1 MGQIEL
7 GWGLEV
13 ILWFQSWRTP
23 LVTAIATAF
32 DYAGTAEFYLFVLPL
47 IYWCFDAVLGQELGL
62 FFMISYWSNSL
73 FKNLW
78 KRPRPYMVSTEVNA
92 VVQTPGYGIPSGHTQ
107 GSTLLWG
114 FVALKEKRRWV
125 TLAASIWIIL
135 MAASR
140 MALGE
145 HYPQDVAAGLAI
157 GLIWLGGYAWL
168 EPKVAPWIKNRNL
181 AAQLALVVGASTLML
196 VLHPL
201 LSQATVPPMT
211 PPDLTYD
218 DLLSP
223 SITPIAAFLGM
234 GIGFALEVRYA
245 RFDAGGKWWKRVLRF
260 LLGFLGVIALRYGV
274 KALLGDSGPVI
285 LLRMI
290 RYSLIGFWVGFG
302 APWAFVKI
310 GLANQRVGT
319 AYVEQ

>member
-7 GWGLEV
+7 GWGLDI

-23 LVTAIATAF
+23 LVTVFFSVF
-32 DYAGTAEFYLFVLPL
+32 DFAGQAEFYLLVLPL
-47 IYWCFDAVLGQELGL
+47 IYWCFDAVLGQQLGL

-73 FKNLW
+73 FKSLW
-78 KRPRPYMVSTEVNA
+78 KRPRPYMVSKEVNA
-92 VVQTPGYGIPSGHTQ
+92 VMHTAGYGIPSGHTQ
-107 GSTLLWG
+107 GATQLWG

-125 TLAASIWIIL
+125 TIAASVWIAL
-135 MAASR
+135 MAISR

-157 GLIWLGGYAWL
+157 GLLWLGGYAWF
-168 EPKVAPWIKNRNL
+168 EPKLIPWIKDRGL
-181 AAQLALVVGASTLML
+181 STQIALVVGAAAVML

-201 LSQATVPPMT
+201 VIRATVPPMT

-218 DLLSP
+218 DLISP
-223 SITPIAAFLGM
+223 SVTSIAAFLGL
-234 GIGFALEVRYA
+234 GIGFALETRYV
-245 RFDAGGKWWKRVLRF
+245 RFDAGGKWWKRGLRF
-260 LLGFLGVIALRYGV
+260 LLGFLGVIVLRYGLKV
-274 KALLGDSGPVI
+274 LLGDSGPVI

-290 RYSLIGFWVGFG
+290 RYSLIGLWAGFG
-302 APWAFVKI
+302 APLAFVKI
-310 GLANQRVGT
+310 GLATRRGGT